1 MNYLLSYPRSGVTWL
16 RYCIEELTGRPTL
29 GASSS
34 DHPICNRD
42 GVNLNV
48 DPQKDF
54 VAFKRHWW
62 NGEEFSSEDHI
73 TLVIRN
79 HVEILSRHR
88 TKDGH
93 STQRVLEEDAP
104 EYVNNIKKFDSF
116 GGGKYV
122 VYYEDIIKDKPLKEI
137 LYDFVDLYDD
147 ASEERLIS
155 LMESIDHH
163 RKISLQSY
171 PKSHTKGEKEVYHQ
185 KEVDDDLRK
194 RFDERVKELMD
205 EDLFE
210 KYLSRY
216 KAEF

>member
-93 STQRVLEEDAP
+93 NEDRVLNKDAP
-104 EYVNNIKKFDSF
+104 EYVKNIKRFDNF
-116 GGGKYV
+116 DGGQNV
-122 VYYEDIIKDKPLKEI
+122 VYYEDIIKDEPLEKV
-137 LYDFVDLYDD
+137 LYEFIELYDD
-147 ASEERLIS
+147 ASEDRLTS
-155 LMESIDHH
+155 LMNNIDHH
-163 RKISLQSY
+163 RKVSLKSY

-185 KEVDDDLRK
+185 KEVDNELRK
-194 RFDERVKELMD
+194 KFDKKVKDLMS
-205 EDLFE
+205 EDLFK
-210 KYLSRY
+210 KYLGRY
-216 KAEF
+216 E